1 MNTPAPSVLTMG
13 EPAGIGG
20 ELTLR
25 AWSEH
30 RQRLHPFFTLDDP
43 DRLKGITEKL
53 GWDVRV
59 AEIRTPAEAI
69 NLFADALP
77 VIRLKE
83 NANAQE
89 GIPHTTTAKAVLES
103 IERAVEYTRNGQ
115 ANALI
120 TNPIQKETLY
130 DAGFGFPGHTEYLAE
145 LVGGGMRP
153 VMMLASPSLRVV
165 PLTVHL
171 PLRNALD
178 QLTTEAIVEQGRLV
192 ITALKQDFGVAFPR
206 LAVAGLNP
214 HAGENGKL
222 GYEDKDIIL
231 PAIKALSG
239 PGVEIFGPVPPDAL
253 FTPRA
258 RARYDAA
265 LCMYHDQALIPI
277 KALDFD
283 HAVNV
288 TLGLPIVRT
297 SPDHGTALDIV
308 GKGLADPT
316 SLVCALQMATDISNS
331 RLAFKAA

>member
-1 MNTPAPSVLTMG
+1 MSTQPPSVLTMG

-25 AWSEH
+25 AWAEH
-30 RQRLHPFFTLDDP
+30 RHQLAPFFTLDDP
-43 DRLKGITEKL
+43 ARLRRIAEAA
-53 GWDVRV
+53 GWDIPIAVID
-59 AEIRTPAEAI
+59 EPHEAAAQF
-69 NLFADALP
+69 NRALP
-77 VIRLKE
+77 VIPL
-83 NANAQE
+83 AAFADATPGSPGTDTAQ
-89 GIPHTTTAKAVLES
+89 AVLES
-103 IERAVEYTRNGQ
+103 IERAVQYTSSGQ
-115 ANALI
+115 ARALV

-130 DAGFGFPGHTEYLAE
+130 DAGFGFPGHTEYLAA

-165 PLTVHL
+165 PVTVHT

-178 QLTTEAIVEQGRLV
+178 ELTTDAIIAQGKLV
-192 ITALKQDFGVAFPR
+192 IDALHRDFGIARPR

-222 GYEDKDIIL
+222 GREDKDVIA
-231 PAIKALSG
+231 PAVEALNA
-239 PGVEIFGPVPPDAL
+239 PDVDVFGPVPPDAL

-258 RARYDAA
+258 RQKYDAA

-283 HAVNV
+283 RAVNV

-297 SPDHGTALDIV
+297 SPDHGTALDIA
-308 GKGLADPT
+308 GKGIADPS
-316 SLVCALQMATDISNS
+316 SLVCALQMAADISDS
-331 RLAFKAA
+331 RRAHKAA